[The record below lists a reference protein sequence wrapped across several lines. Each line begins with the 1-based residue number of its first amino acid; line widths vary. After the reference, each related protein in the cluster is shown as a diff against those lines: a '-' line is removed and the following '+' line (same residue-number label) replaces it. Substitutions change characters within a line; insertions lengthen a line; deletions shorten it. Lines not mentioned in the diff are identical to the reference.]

1 MPLLNVNMSCP
12 LLFWLVFIGLFHCR
26 ASSPAHYTLSNLL
39 VPPPTHAMTSPGFN
53 DVSRDNISLF
63 ITQYLGLPPL
73 YSHPTLPLSVHY
85 TLMLFYR
92 PQKPP
97 FTLCSR
103 RSRRPILIAFSR
115 TLILLLLCSSG
126 DVEVNPGPAVPSST
140 PIPQALSFYDFCNR
154 NSLGFMHVNIR
165 SLLPKFVLFTAL
177 AHSANPDVLAVS
189 ESWLR
194 KTTKNSDILIPN
206 YNIFRQDRTAKG
218 GGVAIYCKD
227 SLQSSVLLSR
237 SVPKQFELLLLK
249 IHLSKNKSLTIA
261 ACYRPPSAPS
271 CALDTICELIAPHL
285 SSELVLLGDL
295 NWNML
300 NTPAILQSKLDALN
314 LTQIINEP
322 TRYLPKALNTGTLI
336 DIILTNFPSK
346 YTSAVFNQDLSDHC
360 LIACIRNGSAVKRP
374 PLITVKRSLKH
385 FSEQAFLIDLAGVSW
400 KDIDLIPSVE
410 DAWIFFL
417 NAFLTILNKHAPF
430 KKFRTRNRYSPW
442 FSPDLTALNQHKNI
456 LWRSALASNSP
467 RDMQLFREARNHYT
481 QAVRKAKAS
490 FFKQKFA
497 SCNTNSKK
505 FWDTVKSMENK
516 NTSSQLPTALKIG
529 NTVTTDKSTIIEHFN
544 KHFSTAGHAF
554 HLATPTPVNSTAPPT
569 ATRPSLP
576 HFSFSQIHSADVLKE
591 LQNLDPYKSAGL
603 DNLDPFFL
611 KLSAEIVATPITS
624 LFNLSFVSSEIPKD
638 WKAAA
643 VIPLFKGG
651 DTLDPNCYR
660 PISIQ
665 PCLSKVFESQVNK
678 QITDHFESHH
688 TFSAMQSG
696 FRAGHGCTSA
706 TLKVLNYILTAIDK
720 KHYCAAVFIDLA
732 KAFDSVNHHILIGRL
747 NSLGFSND
755 CLAWFTNYFSDR
767 VQCVKSEGLLSGPLA
782 VSMGVPQGSILGP
795 TLFSV
800 YINEVALAAGESLIH
815 LYADDT
821 ILYTSGPSLDTVLT
835 TLQAS
840 FNATQLSFR
849 GLQLLLNTSKTK
861 CMLFNRSLPA
871 PTRLSNITTLDG
883 SDLEYVGNYKYL
895 GVWLDCKLSFQT
907 HIKHLQSK
915 VKSRI
920 GFLFRNKASF
930 THAAKHTLVK
940 LTILPILDFGDVI
953 YKIASNTLLN
963 KLDAVYH
970 SAIRFVTKA
979 PYTTRHCDLYALVGW
994 PSLHTRRQTHWLH
1007 VIYKTLLGKVP
1018 PYLSSLVTIASPT
1031 CSTRSSRYI
1040 SLVTPK
1046 TNSFFGRLSFQFSAA
1061 NDWNELQKSLK
1072 LETLISL
1079 TSFKHQL
1086 SEQLT
1091 DYCTC
1096 T

>member
-1 MPLLNVNMSCP
+1 
-12 LLFWLVFIGLFHCR
+12 
-26 ASSPAHYTLSNLL
+26 
-39 VPPPTHAMTSPGFN
+39 
-53 DVSRDNISLF
+53 
-63 ITQYLGLPPL
+63 
-73 YSHPTLPLSVHY
+73 
-85 TLMLFYR
+85 
-92 PQKPP
+92 
-97 FTLCSR
+97 
-103 RSRRPILIAFSR
+103 
-115 TLILLLLCSSG
+115 
-126 DVEVNPGPAVPSST
+126 
-140 PIPQALSFYDFCNR
+140 
-154 NSLGFMHVNIR
+154 
-165 SLLPKFVLFTAL
+165 
-177 AHSANPDVLAVS
+177 
-189 ESWLR
+189 
-194 KTTKNSDILIPN
+194 
-206 YNIFRQDRTAKG
+206 
-218 GGVAIYCKD
+218 
-227 SLQSSVLLSR
+227 
-237 SVPKQFELLLLK
+237 
-249 IHLSKNKSLTIA
+249 
-261 ACYRPPSAPS
+261 
-271 CALDTICELIAPHL
+271 
-285 SSELVLLGDL
+285 
-295 NWNML
+295 ML

-374 PLITVKRSLKH
+374 PLITVKRTLKH

-529 NTVTTDKSTIIEHFN
+529 NTVTTDKSTIIENFN

-591 LQNLDPYKSAGL
+591 LQNQDPYKSAGL

-660 PISIQ
+660 PISIL

-706 TLKVLNYILTAIDK
+706 TLKVLNDILTAIDK

-840 FNATQLSFR
+840 FNAIQLSFR

-883 SDLEYVGNYKYL
+883 SDLEYVDNYKYL

-963 KLDAVYH
+963 KLDTVYH

-979 PYTTRHCDLYALVGW
+979 PYTTHHCDLYALVGW

>member
-1 MPLLNVNMSCP
+1 
-12 LLFWLVFIGLFHCR
+12 
-26 ASSPAHYTLSNLL
+26 
-39 VPPPTHAMTSPGFN
+39 
-53 DVSRDNISLF
+53 
-63 ITQYLGLPPL
+63 
-73 YSHPTLPLSVHY
+73 
-85 TLMLFYR
+85 
-92 PQKPP
+92 
-97 FTLCSR
+97 
-103 RSRRPILIAFSR
+103 
-115 TLILLLLCSSG
+115 
-126 DVEVNPGPAVPSST
+126 
-140 PIPQALSFYDFCNR
+140 
-154 NSLGFMHVNIR
+154 MHVNIR

-249 IHLSKNKSLTIA
+249 IHLSKNKSLTVA

-322 TRYLPKALNTGTLI
+322 TRYLPKALNMGTLI

-385 FSEQAFLIDLAGVSW
+385 FSEQAFLIDLAGVTW

-497 SCNTNSKK
+497 YCNTNSKK

-529 NTVTTDKSTIIEHFN
+529 NTVTTDKSTIIENFN

-660 PISIQ
+660 PISIL

-678 QITDHFESHH
+678 QITDHFESQH

-706 TLKVLNYILTAIDK
+706 TLKVLNDILTAIDK

-840 FNATQLSFR
+840 FNAIQLSFR

-883 SDLEYVGNYKYL
+883 SDLEYVDNYKYL

-979 PYTTRHCDLYALVGW
+979 PYTTHHCDLYALVGW

-1046 TNSFFGRLSFQFSAA
+1046 TNSFFGRLSLQFSAA